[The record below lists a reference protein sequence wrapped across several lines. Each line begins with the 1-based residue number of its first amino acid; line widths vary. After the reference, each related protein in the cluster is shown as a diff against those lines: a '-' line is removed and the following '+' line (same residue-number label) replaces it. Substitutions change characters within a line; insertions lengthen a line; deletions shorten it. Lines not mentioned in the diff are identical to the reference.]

1 MKKAGIALLF
11 CVVLALSFFSCGD
24 SETVLRVGSVSDV
37 LNARMTEASLPMT
50 EAARQPASE
59 AAEPPSETTLE
70 TEAAAPD
77 TNAEPDVT
85 DAPALPP
92 YSESADSTPE
102 QTAASAPA
110 VTEAPEP
117 TAPQSSRP
125 PETAAEET
133 EPPETSAPKVEYP
146 DVDID
151 LTMLSSTVVISQLN
165 NMMVDPAPYI
175 GYVVR
180 LSGVAIVYSDGSFA
194 CLISDAGGCC
204 QEALHYSLRQ
214 GVSYPAE
221 GSYVTI
227 IGTFGTYYIN
237 DVLYCRLYDA
247 VLES

>member
-1 MKKAGIALLF
+1 MKKHGIALLF
-11 CVVLALSFFSCGD
+11 CVFLSLSCFGCGSSEPVLQA
-24 SETVLRVGSVSDV
+24 GSVSAV
-37 LNARMTEASLPMT
+37 LNARMTEALLPMT
-50 EAARQPASE
+50 EAAQAPASE
-59 AAEPPSETTLE
+59 DTEPPSETALE

-77 TNAEPDVT
+77 TTAEPDTTAAPDVT
-85 DAPALPP
+85 AAP
-92 YSESADSTPE
+92 DT
-102 QTAASAPA
+102 TAASPPA
-110 VTEAPEP
+110 ATEAPEP

-125 PETAAEET
+125 PETAAEKTEPPET
-133 EPPETSAPKVEYP
+133 EPPETSAQNVGYP

-165 NMMVDPAPYI
+165 NMMVDPAPYF

-180 LSGVAIVYSDGSFA
+180 LSGIAIVYSDGSFA

-204 QEALHYSLRQ
+204 QEAIHYSLRQ
-214 GVSYPAE
+214 GVPYPAE